1 MFKPVNQYYSWNHKT
16 KIYGTSKCLDTPL
29 NIIKNAYSMKVDTS
43 QYQRNR
49 NYFSNLY
56 KSMRGADISHQ
67 DILAVYGN
75 PYIGTVTKWN
85 ELSWQRKQNILRDYP
100 ETDRIAERIN
110 EAKQALT
117 LKLAN
122 DDYDTKQFIQDFVI
136 VGLSVWAE
144 KQFKLPNTLMA
155 PVYATRMERAFAY
168 IQPKYEKIAYK
179 LSDKAWKLYK
189 KAEDFFKKKINT
201 ETKPRLGTSGY
212 KLGRF
217 WKEQLVDSVQ
227 GLKNLG
233 VKSKKIDDILGQ
245 IQRAKRYF
253 RDGEIKAD
261 KYGNLYKFDRSHPDR
276 KVHLERI
283 VETKKGF
290 KNDAEIDPETGEIMA
305 SLLNRITKK

>member
-1 MFKPVNQYYSWNHKT
+1 MVNNNRIFKNSVASSIPNVNTSLTKMFHEKHCNSSGIRRIPQKIKLAKELQTLFKPVNQYYSWNHKT

-122 DDYDTKQFIQDFVI
+122 ADYDTKQFIQDFVI

-179 LSDKAWKLYK
+179 LSDKAGKLYK
-189 KAEDFFKKKINT
+189 KAEDFFKK
-201 ETKPRLGTSGY
+201 
-212 KLGRF
+212 
-217 WKEQLVDSVQ
+217 
-227 GLKNLG
+227 
-233 VKSKKIDDILGQ
+233 
-245 IQRAKRYF
+245 
-253 RDGEIKAD
+253 
-261 KYGNLYKFDRSHPDR
+261 
-276 KVHLERI
+276 
-283 VETKKGF
+283 
-290 KNDAEIDPETGEIMA
+290 
-305 SLLNRITKK
+305 